1 MVWGVLRGARE
12 DDTQAVLRI
21 APAGGAYV
29 AVSIDGVD
37 PFTQARRVLFA
48 RSPLGTSLD
57 VRTPRATFADLP
69 RREIHFFSGAEAA
82 DPTLTVYFMG
92 LPDTTPEFTS
102 EAALHA
108 YLGETLAK
116 ADDPE
121 RTHAMTRQELARLL
135 DHSVLKP
142 DATEREVLAGADLV
156 RQWGIGFYC
165 VQPTLVSA
173 AAAALQ
179 GSEARVVSVV
189 GFPHGCARSVVKAQ
203 EATLAVQDGAAEVD
217 MVLNVGKLKSGRS
230 QAVASE
236 IAQVVRAVPGIPVKV
251 ILETCL
257 LTDEEKTIAC
267 RLVQDAGA
275 AFVKTST
282 GFHPGG
288 GATVADV
295 RLMRATVGQEFGVKA
310 AGGIRTLQDVLAML
324 EAGANRIGTSAS
336 AAILGALPLIRF
348 GDAAPRTPRDRA
360 LPMRHGQTLAI
371 SRCGF
376 PTWGRCG
383 CEVTG

>member
-1 MVWGVLRGARE
+1 
-12 DDTQAVLRI
+12 
-21 APAGGAYV
+21 
-29 AVSIDGVD
+29 
-37 PFTQARRVLFA
+37 
-48 RSPLGTSLD
+48 
-57 VRTPRATFADLP
+57 
-69 RREIHFFSGAEAA
+69 
-82 DPTLTVYFMG
+82 
-92 LPDTTPEFTS
+92 
-102 EAALHA
+102 
-108 YLGETLAK
+108 
-116 ADDPE
+116 
-121 RTHAMTRQELARLL
+121 MTRQELAGLL
-135 DHSVLKP
+135 DHCVLRP

-173 AAAALQ
+173 ATAALQ
-179 GSEARVVSVV
+179 ESQARVVSVV

-236 IAQVVRAVPGIPVKV
+236 IAQVVRAVPEIPVKV
-251 ILETCL
+251 ILEACL
-257 LTDEEKTIAC
+257 LTDEEKAIAC

-282 GFHPGG
+282 GFNPGG

-310 AGGIRTLQDVLAML
+310 AGGIRTLQDVLVML

-336 AAILGALPLIRF
+336 AAILGALP
-348 GDAAPRTPRDRA
+348 D
-360 LPMRHGQTLAI
+360 
-371 SRCGF
+371 
-376 PTWGRCG
+376 
-383 CEVTG
+383 